1 MTEIYVDA
9 DACPVKQEAI
19 QVAARHGLVVHIV
32 SNGGLRPSPH
42 PLVRHVIVAQG
53 ADAADDWIAER
64 IGAGDIAI
72 TADIPLASRCLKK
85 DAIVLGPT
93 GKPFTPEGLAIFTKR
108 REANDSG
115 HPIRHG
121 ECAPVGFPGE
131 QEGAPF
137 QVIQTPGQIT
147 FVYESNHVF
156 TIVHM
161 NQEHPKNLRPSFMG
175 HSIGHWEGDTLVID
189 TIGYNGEKWLDY
201 LGTPSS
207 TQLHVIERIKKVN
220 VGKVVLENTL
230 TIIDPV
236 MYTRP
241 WDIRRVFMWRPA
253 EQIGEEICEE
263 DNDQVAPRDAVH

>member
-1 MTEIYVDA
+1 
-9 DACPVKQEAI
+9 
-19 QVAARHGLVVHIV
+19 
-32 SNGGLRPSPH
+32 
-42 PLVRHVIVAQG
+42 
-53 ADAADDWIAER
+53 
-64 IGAGDIAI
+64 
-72 TADIPLASRCLKK
+72 
-85 DAIVLGPT
+85 
-93 GKPFTPEGLAIFTKR
+93 
-108 REANDSG
+108 
-115 HPIRHG
+115 
-121 ECAPVGFPGE
+121 
-131 QEGAPF
+131 
-137 QVIQTPGQIT
+137 
-147 FVYESNHVF
+147 
-156 TIVHM
+156 
-161 NQEHPKNLRPSFMG
+161 MG

>member
-1 MTEIYVDA
+1 M
-9 DACPVKQEAI
+9 K
-19 QVAARHGLVVHIV
+19 ARK
-32 SNGGLRPSPH
+32 SAN
-42 PLVRHVIVAQG
+42 
-53 ADAADDWIAER
+53 R
-64 IGAGDIAI
+64 IGARDGQPGPRFVKVLFCFALALGLAVIGVARAGAPLPPPPSDPQDISGI
-72 TADIPLASRCLKK
+72 WFGSGFYDPVNRFFKPIGGGEP
-85 DAIVLGPT
+85 
-93 GKPFTPEGLAIFTKR
+93 PFTPEGLAIFTKR